1 MISFE
6 RKQNVLKYI
15 EEKQSAT
22 VKELA
27 YALCTSEASVRR
39 DIELLEREG
48 FVKKVYGGVILAS
61 RINDIV
67 PISLRDSENA
77 SAKEQIAR
85 KASELIGDD
94 ATIILDASSTARRI
108 VKYIENR
115 RNLRIFT
122 NNLKIFSELAN
133 CKAKIYCTGG
143 AFNVKNN
150 AFVGPMAEEFLRSV
164 SADMLFFSS
173 QGISEEGEISDVSEE
188 ETSIRKVMLSRAK
201 YKVFLCDSSKVGIQR
216 PFTLCTKD
224 DVDKIVSDAK
234 LPWE

>member
-1 MISFE
+1 VISFE

-122 NNLKIFSELAN
+122 NNLKIFNELAN

-143 AFNVKNN
+143 AFNVKNS
-150 AFVGPMAEEFLRSV
+150 AFVGPMAE
-164 SADMLFFSS
+164 
-173 QGISEEGEISDVSEE
+173 
-188 ETSIRKVMLSRAK
+188 
-201 YKVFLCDSSKVGIQR
+201 
-216 PFTLCTKD
+216 
-224 DVDKIVSDAK
+224 
-234 LPWE
+234 

>member
-1 MISFE
+1 MISFD

-27 YALCTSEASVRR
+27 YTLCTSEASIRR
-39 DIELLEREG
+39 DIALLERDG
-48 FVKKVYGGVILAS
+48 LVKKVYGGVVLAS
-61 RINDIV
+61 RVNDIV
-67 PISLRDSENA
+67 PLSLRDSENA

-85 KASELIGDD
+85 KAAEMIGDD

-108 VKYIENR
+108 IKYIENR

-122 NNLKIFSELAN
+122 NNLKIFSELGS

-143 AFNVKNN
+143 AFSAKNN

-173 QGISEEGEISDVSEE
+173 QGISEDGEISDVSEE
-188 ETSIRKVMLSRAK
+188 ETSIRRVMLSRAK
-201 YKVFLCDSSKVGIQR
+201 YKIFLCDSSKVGVRR

-224 DVDKIVSDAK
+224 DVDKIISDTT